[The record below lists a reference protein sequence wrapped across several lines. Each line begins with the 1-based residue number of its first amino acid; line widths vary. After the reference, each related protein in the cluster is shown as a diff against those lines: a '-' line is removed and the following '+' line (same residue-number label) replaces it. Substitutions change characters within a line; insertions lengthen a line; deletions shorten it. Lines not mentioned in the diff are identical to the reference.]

1 MNYVV
6 PRRTFD
12 IDFQGFERLL
22 SQLALLLD
30 ISIDIK
36 SPQGETM
43 LCGPDNAHGMSC
55 SMQETATGT
64 CSAES
69 LQLFRQIATSGQ
81 RMVQK
86 NCDDI
91 EIIGIPLQ
99 CNRELVGVL
108 CACGRADENSM
119 MHRAGTFLE
128 EIANNISHEIQAQF
142 ETESMAQELSNRYE
156 ELNLIYDVGKVLGT
170 IHTSEEAIQFIVE
183 HSQKALEPDAVLVSI
198 PGKDILEILCSSPAD
213 LTCDIYDKSFIAK
226 IETLLGERVS
236 SSDVQPAHI
245 VLDDICDDTL
255 PAGLMNVSLEILLV
269 PIKLKE
275 TVSGMMYLINFESKK
290 TFTAGDMRLLTSLA
304 EQISMVITNS
314 ELYSNLKN
322 FLFNVIKTL
331 VHAIEA
337 KDSYTR
343 GHSERVNTL
352 VITIAEAM
360 DLSPVDQEALSWA
373 AILHD
378 IGKIGISEKILNKPG
393 KLTQEEFLRIQ
404 EHPEKGYT
412 ILKPIEQLNESLS
425 AIRHHHE
432 RYDGTGYPS
441 GLKGEEIPLYA
452 RIIALA
458 DTYDAM
464 TSARSYRP
472 NISYEDA
479 VAEIVSV
486 QGTQL
491 DPELVQIFLKCLND
505 SFLFTV

>member
-1 MNYVV
+1 
-6 PRRTFD
+6 
-12 IDFQGFERLL
+12 
-22 SQLALLLD
+22 
-30 ISIDIK
+30 
-36 SPQGETM
+36 
-43 LCGPDNAHGMSC
+43 
-55 SMQETATGT
+55 
-64 CSAES
+64 
-69 LQLFRQIATSGQ
+69 
-81 RMVQK
+81 
-86 NCDDI
+86 
-91 EIIGIPLQ
+91 
-99 CNRELVGVL
+99 
-108 CACGRADENSM
+108 
-119 MHRAGTFLE
+119 
-128 EIANNISHEIQAQF
+128 
-142 ETESMAQELSNRYE
+142 
-156 ELNLIYDVGKVLGT
+156 
-170 IHTSEEAIQFIVE
+170 
-183 HSQKALEPDAVLVSI
+183 
-198 PGKDILEILCSSPAD
+198 
-213 LTCDIYDKSFIAK
+213 
-226 IETLLGERVS
+226 
-236 SSDVQPAHI
+236 
-245 VLDDICDDTL
+245 
-255 PAGLMNVSLEILLV
+255 
-269 PIKLKE
+269 
-275 TVSGMMYLINFESKK
+275 MMYLINFESKK

-360 DLSPVDQEALSWA
+360 DLSPVDQEALSRA